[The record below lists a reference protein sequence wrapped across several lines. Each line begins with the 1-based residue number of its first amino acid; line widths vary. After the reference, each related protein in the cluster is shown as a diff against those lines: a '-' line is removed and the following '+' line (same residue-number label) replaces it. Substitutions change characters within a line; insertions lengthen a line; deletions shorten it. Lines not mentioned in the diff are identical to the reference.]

1 MVTGES
7 SDSNTNPVF
16 QTGYSLRGPVWER
29 GLPQAHQGSRWR
41 SSDSKSTRP
50 FSPLNQC
57 LLQVSAV
64 PHIRRQ
70 LVSRHISLLPI
81 PQTGVL
87 SGHQALT
94 QAVASLL
101 QTLQVPKKRSSQ
113 GQLGNEGQEATAME
127 WMVAGSRL
135 LGTLWG
141 VCIRDLFASLWPW
154 DSYNKLRSALTP
166 VQRKLCPR
174 TSEAYTLN
182 HRTSDSI

>member
-81 PQTGVL
+81 PQTVCFPAIRPSLKLLLPYRRHCRFQRKEAARDNWEMRARRPRQWSGRWQGVD
-87 SGHQALT
+87 
-94 QAVASLL
+94 
-101 QTLQVPKKRSSQ
+101 SQ
-113 GQLGNEGQEATAME
+113 GLCGESVSETSLPAYGLGIVITNWGQL
-127 WMVAGSRL
+127 WL
-135 LGTLWG
+135 L
-141 VCIRDLFASLWPW
+141 CKE
-154 DSYNKLRSALTP
+154 N
-166 VQRKLCPR
+166 CPR